1 MYVLISTIAVLLGVI
16 LDLIFGDPNVWWHPI
31 CLIGRLISKTEK
43 RLRRGIPDAAAE
55 NQPGRNN
62 RDAAAERRAGFCL
75 VVTVCLISTLIP
87 AVLLVIAWKIHW
99 VSYLLLETVFAWF
112 ILAAKSLKTESMKV
126 YTALEREG
134 LDAGRTAV
142 SMIVGRD
149 TKELSEEGVIKA
161 AVETVAENTSDGVIA
176 PLFYMMIG
184 GAALGFLY
192 KSINTMDSMV
202 GYKNEKYI
210 HFGRYAAKLD
220 DIANFIPSR
229 LSALFMVAGSAIGG
243 YPAGRAFQIY
253 KRDRRKHASPNAA
266 QTESV
271 MAGALGVRLA
281 GNAFYFGKL
290 YEKEYI
296 GDARRDIERADIGR
310 ADQIMYLTLMAGT
323 VIFTILKGLI
333 MTCISMAGIYTV
345 I

>member
-1 MYVLISTIAVLLGVI
+1 MYILISSTGVLAGVV
-16 LDLIFGDPNVWWHPI
+16 LDLLFGDPNVWWHPV

-43 RLRRGIPDAAAE
+43 RLRRNISGE
-55 NQPGRNN
+55 QK
-62 RDAAAERRAGFCL
+62 ERRAGLCL
-75 VVTVCLISTLIP
+75 VLIVCLTGTLIP
-87 AVLLVIAWKIHW
+87 AVLLAIAWKIHW
-99 VSYLLLETVFAWF
+99 SLYLCLEAVFAWF
-112 ILAAKSLKTESMKV
+112 ILAARSLKTESMKV
-126 YTALEREG
+126 YTALEKEG

-149 TKELSEEGVIKA
+149 TKELTEEGVIKA

-229 LSALFMVAGSAIGG
+229 LSALFMIPGSAVAGYSAGE
-243 YPAGRAFQIY
+243 AFRIF

-290 YEKEYI
+290 CEKEYL
-296 GDARRDIERADIGR
+296 GDARRDVEREDIRR
-310 ADQIMYLTLMAGT
+310 ANRVMYAALAIGTL
-323 VIFTILKGLI
+323 IFIILKGLI
-333 MTCISMAGIYTV
+333 LLCMSMAGIYTV

>member
-1 MYVLISTIAVLLGVI
+1 MYILISTIGVLAGVA
-16 LDLIFGDPNVWWHPI
+16 LDLLFGDPNVWWHPI
-31 CLIGRLISKTEK
+31 CLIGRLIARTEK
-43 RLRRGIPDAAAE
+43 SLRKNISGE
-55 NQPGRNN
+55 QQ
-62 RDAAAERRAGFCL
+62 ERRAGRRL
-75 VVTVCLISTLIP
+75 VLIVCLTSTLIP
-87 AVLLVIAWKIHW
+87 AALLLIAWNIHW
-99 VSYLLLETVFAWF
+99 MLYLCLEMIFAWF
-112 ILAAKSLKTESMKV
+112 ILAAQSLKTESMKV
-126 YTALEREG
+126 SAALEKEG
-134 LDAGRTAV
+134 LDAGRRAV

-149 TKELSEEGVIKA
+149 TKELTEEGVIKA

-210 HFGRYAAKLD
+210 HFGRCAAKLD
-220 DIANFIPSR
+220 DAANFIPSR
-229 LSALFMVAGSAIGG
+229 LSAIFMIIGSGAAGFSAKEALRI
-243 YPAGRAFQIY
+243 F

-296 GDARRDIERADIGR
+296 GDAGRDIECADIRR
-310 ADQIMYLTLMAGT
+310 ANRIMYATLAVGT
-323 VIFTILKGLI
+323 LFFIILKGLI
-333 MTCISMAGIYTV
+333 LLCISMAGIYTA
-345 I
+345 IPIA

>member
-1 MYVLISTIAVLLGVI
+1 MYIWISTGCVLLGVV
-16 LDLIFGDPNVWWHPI
+16 LDLMFGDPNVWWHPI

-43 RLRRGIPDAAAE
+43 RLRKNAE
-55 NQPGRNN
+55 GEK
-62 RDAAAERRAGFCL
+62 AERHAGLCL

-87 AVLLVIAWKIHW
+87 AALLVIAWQIHW
-99 VSYLLLETVFAWF
+99 FVYAILETIFAWF
-112 ILAAKSLKTESMKV
+112 ILAARSLRTESMKV
-126 YTALEREG
+126 YTALEKDG

-149 TKELSEEGVIKA
+149 TKALTEEGVIKA

-210 HFGRYAAKLD
+210 HFGRCAAKLD
-220 DIANFIPSR
+220 DIANYIPSR
-229 LSALFMVAGSAIGG
+229 LSAVFMILSSAICGFS
-243 YPAGRAFQIY
+243 AGNAFRIF
-253 KRDRRKHASPNAA
+253 KRDHRKHASPNAA

-296 GDARRDIERADIGR
+296 GDGLRDIEREDIRR
-310 ADQIMYLTLMAGT
+310 ANRLMIGTTLTGT
-323 VIFTILKGLI
+323 LIFMILKGLVMI
-333 MTCISMAGIYTV
+333 CISMAGIYT
-345 I
+345 II